1 MSSLTDHIDPNQ
13 IVSSNLNM
21 SSWLSF
27 VWSSTQLNLLTNQKK
42 LFCFFTKTLL
52 SQCLPIF
59 SFLDQNI
66 PIIFTFMVVDR

>member
-52 SQCLPIF
+52 MLGSKYPNYF
-59 SFLDQNI
+59 YVYGSG
-66 PIIFTFMVVDR
+66 